1 MQQMCR
7 RHHSKGNGKA
17 NLCICGQLAPPVTTL
32 VAEGENGCLVN
43 LSHTWNTRQS
53 LRGKQVRGFTDGRV
67 QVHRKQ
73 MPDCRPC
80 LAIGH
85 GRGGL
90 CLLKAW
96 CEAAA
101 EELSLARGTCC
112 AALHCHHMAR
122 HCTWGPGQTRH
133 VIDIQGSRGRCTMHQ
148 VCPRVVAYDAWRC
161 RLVNA
166 MKSDITDCE
175 TVA

>member
-1 MQQMCR
+1 M
-7 RHHSKGNGKA
+7 
-17 NLCICGQLAPPVTTL
+17 P
-32 VAEGENGCLVN
+32 AEGM
-43 LSHTWNTRQS
+43 
-53 LRGKQVRGFTDGRV
+53 VRGS
-67 QVHRKQ
+67 
-73 MPDCRPC
+73 CRGAQP
-80 LAIGH
+80 GTWH
-85 GRGGL
+85 KL
-90 CLLKAW
+90 CCTA
-96 CEAAA
+96 
-101 EELSLARGTCC
+101 C

-122 HCTWGPGQTRH
+122 DCTWGRGQTRH